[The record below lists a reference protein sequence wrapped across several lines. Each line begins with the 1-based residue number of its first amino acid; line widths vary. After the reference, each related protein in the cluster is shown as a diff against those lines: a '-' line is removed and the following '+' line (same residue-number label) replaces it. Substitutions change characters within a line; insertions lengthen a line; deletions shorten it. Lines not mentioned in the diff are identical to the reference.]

1 MNDRRAAPMAA
12 LLLALLCMGLGMA
25 EAQRRPNV
33 ASGLTVH
40 EWGVWRLDPAGTR
53 VAHLQDLARE
63 SPGFMFRVD
72 GTTSVPLVHGAQ
84 PQPMPQPAPPNP
96 RPQPV
101 RPQPARPQPHPVRPQ
116 PHPVRPPHWGG
127 AHPGPGGAVA
137 RKPVIFLNAQRET
150 DVSLE
155 VRFVGGDPWL
165 HYPAAQI
172 LHDGGDPG
180 LRFVGRVAPRAAT
193 RLAAAPAGHFWDE
206 LRGVGASLFLAPDGT
221 AEQFLFYD
229 GPVAFSASFSTVSA
243 QAPLLRSAGA
253 AETTAFRVTGNTYE
267 RWTVPAPRP
276 AVGAGLNQAMQRSG
290 GGDLAAFRRELEA
303 SARAQGL
310 SAAETRSLLETWR
323 DELFGSPTAPA
334 PSRLVYFITRARY
347 DAMLPLRVSPTPD
360 AVVRVGLVI
369 VPSA

>member
-1 MNDRRAAPMAA
+1 MNDRRAASMAA
-12 LLLALLCMGLGMA
+12 LLLALLCVGLGMA
-25 EAQRRPNV
+25 EAQRRPNL

-72 GTTSVPLVHGAQ
+72 GATSVPLVHGAQ
-84 PQPMPQPAPPNP
+84 PQPMPQP
-96 RPQPV
+96 QPV
-101 RPQPARPQPHPVRPQ
+101 RPPQPQ
-116 PHPVRPPHWGG
+116 PVRPPHWGG
-127 AHPGPGGAVA
+127 THPGPGGAVA
-137 RKPVIFLNAQRET
+137 RKPVIFLNARRET
-150 DVSLE
+150 NVSLE

-193 RLAAAPAGHFWDE
+193 RLAAAPAGHFWEE
-206 LRGVGASLFLAPDGT
+206 LRSVGASLFLAPDGT

-229 GPVAFSASFSTVSA
+229 GPVAFSASFSAVSD
-243 QAPLLRSAGA
+243 QAPLLRLGSA

-267 RWTVPAPRP
+267 RWTAVPP
-276 AVGAGLNQAMQRSG
+276 GAGAGAALTYAMRRSG
-290 GGDLAAFRRELEA
+290 GGDLVAFRRELE
-303 SARAQGL
+303 STARAQGL

-323 DELFGSPTAPA
+323 DELFGSPSAPA

>member
-1 MNDRRAAPMAA
+1 MNDRRAASMAA
-12 LLLALLCMGLGMA
+12 LLLALLCLGLGMA
-25 EAQRRPNV
+25 EAQRRPSV

-40 EWGVWRLDPAGTR
+40 EWGVWRVDPAGTR

-84 PQPMPQPAPPNP
+84 PQPMPQSV

-101 RPQPARPQPHPVRPQ
+101 RPQRPQPVRPPQ

-127 AHPGPGGAVA
+127 PHPGPGGAVA
-137 RKPVIFLNAQRET
+137 RKPVIFLNARRET

-180 LRFVGRVAPRAAT
+180 LRFVGRVAPRAGT
-193 RLAAAPAGHFWDE
+193 RLAAAPAGHFWEE
-206 LRGVGASLFLAPDGT
+206 LRSVGASLFLAPDGT

-229 GPVAFSASFSTVSA
+229 GPVAFSASFSAVSD
-243 QAPLLRSAGA
+243 QSPLLRSAGA
-253 AETTAFRVTGNTYE
+253 GETTAFRVTDNTYE
-267 RWTVPAPRP
+267 RWTVLPPRS
-276 AVGAGLNQAMQRSG
+276 GAGAALTRAMQRSG
-290 GGDLAAFRRELEA
+290 GGDLVAFRRELEA
-303 SARAQGL
+303 AARAQGL
-310 SAAETRSLLETWR
+310 STAETRSLLETWR
-323 DELFGSPTAPA
+323 DELFGSPSAPA